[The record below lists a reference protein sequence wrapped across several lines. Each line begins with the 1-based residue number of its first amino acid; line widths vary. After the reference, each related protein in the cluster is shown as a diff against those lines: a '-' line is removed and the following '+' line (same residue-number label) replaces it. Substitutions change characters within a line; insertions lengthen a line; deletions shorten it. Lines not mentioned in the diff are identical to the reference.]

1 MVHTCMQCLLA
12 RPLYVVVA
20 KSQGHHK
27 VAPKHLFFCGNS
39 AKKANKQIEAPFCAK
54 MCLVGVVNAVCF
66 LLSKK

>member
-1 MVHTCMQCLLA
+1 M
-12 RPLYVVVA
+12 VVA